1 MVGDSSEIGETRPD
15 FTFLR
20 EELIFTSIRG
30 VCQGDGWRRNPL
42 IISIV
47 LNSPLAFVV
56 VSTSKDLFIVFLLVP
71 SGGTYLSNLRKKGK
85 ERGGFK
91 LSAKSKLY
99 VQDMSEA
106 KLSAPSV
113 CSASPKLIVVALS
126 LSSSNPFLLP

>member
-1 MVGDSSEIGETRPD
+1 MHLLLLFLPTKISLLFSFSSHP
-15 FTFLR
+15 
-20 EELIFTSIRG
+20 EEHIFES
-30 VCQGDGWRRNPL
+30 Q
-42 IISIV
+42 
-47 LNSPLAFVV
+47 
-56 VSTSKDLFIVFLLVP
+56 K
-71 SGGTYLSNLRKKGK
+71 KKGK

-113 CSASPKLIVVALS
+113 CSASAKLIVVALS

>member
-1 MVGDSSEIGETRPD
+1 MWGPS
-15 FTFLR
+15 
-20 EELIFTSIRG
+20 
-30 VCQGDGWRRNPL
+30 GDGWRINPL

-47 LNSPLAFVV
+47 LNSPCAFVV
-56 VSTSKDLFIVFLLVP
+56 VVSSNKDVFIVFLLVP
-71 SGGTYLSNLRKKGK
+71 SGGTYLLNLREKKGK

-113 CSASPKLIVVALS
+113 CSASAKLIVVALS